1 MQHHLVARQ
10 IKSQGAL
17 TGGGQAAR
25 AVTGALCWFQQRGIG
40 ADQATAS
47 PQRDQALVL
56 HVLYQ
61 LGVQT
66 PQGGDVQLGACLGQC
81 PVAEPAQ
88 NAQVCVHVGKE
99 AVNLALNAA
108 PAKPAQASDQ
118 RGQGQLT
125 RAREGAGMLWVAS
138 QSSKGRAVKV
148 FCQIRQNAMDGVG
161 VWAQHVCLRQGDHP
175 TNLRLLPSL
184 LP

>member
-1 MQHHLVARQ
+1 LDCCRGRDCPGTCRIGERPKVCPQSRAICTVTPVA
-10 IKSQGAL
+10 SVAHPHPHPQGPRPCAACPRCPANKVPGRL
-17 TGGGQAAR
+17 DGGAQAAPAR
-25 AVTGALCWFQQRGIG
+25 AGTGALRWRQQRGIG

-81 PVAEPAQ
+81 PLAEQAQ
-88 NAQVCVHVGKE
+88 NAQICVHVGKK

-108 PAKPAQASDQ
+108 PAKPTQASDQ
-118 RGQGQLT
+118 L
-125 RAREGAGMLWVAS
+125 EGAACAS
-138 QSSKGRAVKV
+138 A
-148 FCQIRQNAMDGVG
+148 
-161 VWAQHVCLRQGDHP
+161 
-175 TNLRLLPSL
+175 
-184 LP
+184 